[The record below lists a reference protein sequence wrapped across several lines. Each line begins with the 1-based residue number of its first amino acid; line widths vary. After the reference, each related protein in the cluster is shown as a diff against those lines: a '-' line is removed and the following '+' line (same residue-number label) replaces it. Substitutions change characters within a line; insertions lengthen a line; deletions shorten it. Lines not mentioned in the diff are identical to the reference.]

1 MDLRVGRKFRIGRKI
16 GSGSFG
22 DIYHGTNLISGEEVA
37 IKLESIRSR
46 HPQLD
51 YECRVYKY
59 LSGGVGI
66 PFIRWFGREG
76 EYNAMVIDL
85 LGPSLEDLFNYCHR
99 KFSFK
104 TVIMLA
110 LQMICRVQYIHGRSF
125 IHRDIKPD
133 NFLMGVGRRGST
145 VHVIDFGLS
154 KKYRDFNTHR
164 HIPYRENKSLTGTAR
179 YASVN
184 THLGIEQ
191 SRRDDLESL
200 GYMLIYFCKGS
211 LPWQGLKATT
221 KKQKYDRI
229 LEKKLCISVETL
241 CAGLPLEF
249 SEYMN
254 YCRNLKFDERPDY
267 LYLARLFKDLSIKL
281 EYHNDHLFDWT
292 MLRYTKAMVEKQKDV
307 LMLDTSSTANANK
320 ESGNN
325 NNESNTT
332 SNTKDSK
339 NDSFNKVKLLAMKKF
354 ASHFHYCKNDDK
366 HYPTPEEIKQ
376 QTVQNNNAAASLPPE
391 LLSAIDKGMEN
402 LKQQQ
407 NQQQQQSQQVQM
419 QPLASAELNQDQL
432 PPQGPEPLLQRQR
445 KETQGQFVPT
455 QEPVNRATHYP
466 PNVQTNNMPQV
477 QQQNISPQNP
487 KPSGDNIWL

>member
-37 IKLESIRSR
+37 IRLESIRSR

-51 YECRVYKY
+51 YESRVYKY

-402 LKQQQ
+402 LK
-407 NQQQQQSQQVQM
+407 
-419 QPLASAELNQDQL
+419 
-432 PPQGPEPLLQRQR
+432 
-445 KETQGQFVPT
+445 
-455 QEPVNRATHYP
+455 
-466 PNVQTNNMPQV
+466 
-477 QQQNISPQNP
+477 
-487 KPSGDNIWL
+487 